1 MIFGR
6 GRRRKDVSDFQQ
18 ALRRSLRAAVE
29 GDSARAQT
37 WLERAVE
44 LDSADF
50 DAYQALARVY
60 RDRGEIGRA
69 IRMHQNLLLR
79 TDLVYEE
86 RSRAR
91 LELARDLEA
100 GGFVDRALA
109 CYEALLAE
117 RPRDPDVLAAFAS
130 LQIEQGD
137 AEGAEASVA
146 RLRRLDAERAAD
158 LAERIGA
165 RWPER
170 GQDRRS
176 GGIVSRF
183 VAGLGGRRRADGAE
197 RALRLRL
204 ERAADDHP
212 ARIELARLLQAR
224 GRREAARA
232 LLRSGLA
239 QAPRALALHR
249 ALGRLVLSDAS
260 AGDCVEA
267 YRGLLDALDARDARD
282 ALDARDARDAHD
294 GRDEA
299 AGALAGS
306 GAADPAPDE
315 SERDVGA
322 PPPDA
327 FSARAR
333 RQGKNS

>member
-29 GDSARAQT
+29 GDAARAQT

-79 TDLVYEE
+79 TDLADAE
-86 RSRAR
+86 RRHAR

-100 GGFVDRALA
+100 GGFLERALA
-109 CYEALLAE
+109 SCQALLAE
-117 RPRDPDVLAAFAS
+117 RPRDPEVLAALAAM
-130 LQIEQGD
+130 QIERGD

-146 RLRRLDAERAAD
+146 RLRRLDGERAEALGSR
-158 LAERIGA
+158 LAA

-170 GQDRRS
+170 AVARRS

-183 VAGLGGRRRADGAE
+183 VARLGGRGREEAAE
-197 RALRLRL
+197 GALRLRL
-204 ERAADDHP
+204 ERDADDHP
-212 ARIELARLLQAR
+212 ARIELARLLHAR
-224 GRREAARA
+224 GLRDEARS

-239 QAPRALALHR
+239 QAPRSLALHR
-249 ALGRLVLSDAS
+249 ALGRLVLCDESS
-260 AGDCVEA
+260 EDCVEA
-267 YRGLLDALDARDARD
+267 YRALLDALDLRDD
-282 ALDARDARDAHD
+282 AAAAEPDAT
-294 GRDEA
+294 A
-299 AGALAGS
+299 AAPV
-306 GAADPAPDE
+306 GAAPDATLAA
-315 SERDVGA
+315 SDRAQPDAGTA
-322 PPPDA
+322 PPGA
-327 FSARAR
+327 VTARAGR
-333 RQGKNS
+333 GGRSS